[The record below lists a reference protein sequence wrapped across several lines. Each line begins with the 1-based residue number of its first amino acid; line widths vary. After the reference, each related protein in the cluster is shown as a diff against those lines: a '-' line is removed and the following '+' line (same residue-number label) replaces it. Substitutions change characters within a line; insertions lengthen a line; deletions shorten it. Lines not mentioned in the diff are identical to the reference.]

1 MQAEK
6 FILKTDKNGFLIQQP
21 QLPPNTSMEVIFLIQ
36 HNSKPV
42 RAEKRP
48 SAKIF
53 RKGKILGD
61 IITSV
66 VPPEDWDALK

>member
-1 MQAEK
+1 
-6 FILKTDKNGFLIQQP
+6 
-21 QLPPNTSMEVIFLIQ
+21 MEVIFLIQ

-42 RAEKRP
+42 RAKKRP

-53 RKGKILGD
+53 KKGKILGD